1 MPEFFANCHLIRQT
15 KVLSSISN
23 FNFLVITRLEF
34 ALKIVM
40 AHAVAA
46 FLMPVTS
53 LLFLKE

>member
-15 KVLSSISN
+15 KVLSPISN
-23 FNFLVITRLEF
+23 FNFLVITRFEF

-46 FLMPVTS
+46 S
-53 LLFLKE
+53 

>member
-23 FNFLVITRLEF
+23 FSFLVITRLEF

-40 AHAVAA
+40 AYALAV
-46 FLMPVTS
+46 FLCPQLVYY
-53 LLFLKE
+53 F